1 MADFSNDL
9 LSGIGV
15 PTPTLL
21 PFPGADETA
30 SPLSTLSPQPTS
42 ADLDERPTITPTS
55 SDSPSSTPSRP
66 ADDNNDDAAEQ
77 TSVPGLTASSELPL
91 PTSLTTSETGIPS
104 ALPSAIT
111 RPPTTLLSSI
121 RAGPSASTSSEE
133 ELIVAPPQPTTFVAA
148 PTTTLPLA
156 IPPPASTSSLAPLP
170 TAEEANAGSSGSGA
184 LMPALPISLGL
195 VAGVLTIGGL
205 IGWAYRKGRG
215 PFAGR
220 ARRRAM
226 MEKEDMEDG
235 EIDRQQ
241 RQKWDPR
248 VSRMGGHAVNF

>member
-1 MADFSNDL
+1 MADFFNDL

-15 PTPTLL
+15 PTPTFF

-30 SPLSTLSPQPTS
+30 SPLSTLLPLPTS
-42 ADLDERPTITPTS
+42 AALEERPTILPTS

-66 ADDNNDDAAEQ
+66 ADDDAADE
-77 TSVPGLTASSELPL
+77 TPIPDLAASSELPL
-91 PTSLTTSETGIPS
+91 PT
-104 ALPSAIT
+104 
-111 RPPTTLLSSI
+111 
-121 RAGPSASTSSEE
+121 
-133 ELIVAPPQPTTFVAA
+133 
-148 PTTTLPLA
+148 
-156 IPPPASTSSLAPLP
+156 
-170 TAEEANAGSSGSGA
+170 
-184 LMPALPISLGL
+184 
-195 VAGVLTIGGL
+195 
-205 IGWAYRKGRG
+205 G

>member
-1 MADFSNDL
+1 MADFFNDL

-21 PFPGADETA
+21 PFPGADETT

-42 ADLDERPTITPTS
+42 VDLDERPTITPTS

-66 ADDNNDDAAEQ
+66 ADDDAADE
-77 TSVPGLTASSELPL
+77 TSIPGLTASSELPL
-91 PTSLTTSETGIPS
+91 PTSLTTSETGIS
-104 ALPSAIT
+104 SDLPSAIT

-133 ELIVAPPQPTTFVAA
+133 ELIVAPPQPTTLVVAA

-170 TAEEANAGSSGSGA
+170 TAEEANTGSSGSGA

-205 IGWAYRKGRG
+205 IGWAYRKGKG